1 MSANFTYSRDKVAT
15 VNSTDINVSY
25 EQRETD
31 GVRAAI
37 AAGTTGI
44 AELTM
49 LADADESGGV
59 DIQDIFR
66 VTVTPVLNPN
76 TGKFEVQVDVVS
88 VLGDATDGVP
98 QGQRFVHD
106 EDMDAWQTAAGRAR
120 QA

>member
-1 MSANFTYSRDKVAT
+1 MAADFTYDRPKVAV

-25 EQRETD
+25 EQRESD

-49 LADADESGGV
+49 LADADESGGA
-59 DIQDIFR
+59 DIQDIFKI
-66 VTVTPVLNPN
+66 VATPVLNPV
-76 TGKFEVQVDVVS
+76 TGKFEVDVTVTPI
-88 VLGDATDGVP
+88 LGDGADGDPVST
-98 QGQRFVHD
+98 RFPHD
-106 EDMDAWQTAAGRAR
+106 ETMDAWQSAAGRAR